1 MSERMSDELFA
12 EIARAVPYP
21 YEAGGYPDDLSA
33 AALEF
38 LGPDNGTLSLL
49 NELRAE
55 RERVRLAINI
65 ADTEQLYRHDPGAP
79 VPACWI
85 TYALRPDVYERPD
98 EWNAVLDEV
107 TKWGSW

>member
-1 MSERMSDELFA
+1 MSERLTDEQFA
-12 EIARAVPYP
+12 EILRDLPLTY
-21 YEAGGYPDDLSA
+21 GGIAMEDLSPWA
-33 AALEF
+33 QEW
-38 LGPDNGTLSLL
+38 LGPDGGTLSLL
-49 NELRAE
+49 NELAAE

-85 TYALRPDVYERPD
+85 TYSLRPDVYEQPD
-98 EWNAVLDEV
+98 EWEAVLNEV